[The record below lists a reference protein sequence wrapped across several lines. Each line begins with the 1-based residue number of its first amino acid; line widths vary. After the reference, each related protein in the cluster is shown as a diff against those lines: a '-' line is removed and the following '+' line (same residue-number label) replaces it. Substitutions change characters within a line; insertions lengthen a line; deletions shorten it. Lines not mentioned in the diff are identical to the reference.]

1 MVGNGRGEKSSG
13 RFMRVGRSRLRVN
26 VLHGV
31 LYARERGGG
40 SGDETQRVLSEKC
53 GEGSVFVG
61 RASATDG

>member
-1 MVGNGRGEKSSG
+1 
-13 RFMRVGRSRLRVN
+13 MRVGRSRLRVN